1 MKRRFQPEDDESV
14 ARQYAGNELY
24 QSIRSISHLIEEK
37 SAFAMSA
44 EECFTEVT
52 ELLTLIASERKAI
65 LPHLETL
72 LIEKHNEYKR
82 LERNLSDDQ
91 IYQAVAIVFGYA
103 MLALDSSHA
112 TFFRYTLPTRLCFTV
127 TLRKFSGWTDLLAQ
141 IFNVDL
147 PDGWFDRFIAESL
160 EEKKAVVDEPPTMA
174 YNIIPQD
181 CRDAA
186 RDVFTDSF
194 TVQPSGTVLNSRTQV
209 CKAAGVVK
217 LNSGSQLAMLKAIGV
232 ELKAVRTGVSR
243 TDFVKALIGLRLIP
257 FTDEDTIDRL
267 AQGMAKKENG
277 RGDKNAPLDPDHRK
291 WSVANRKTGDIIY
304 GSMKSQE

>member
-52 ELLTLIASERKAI
+52 ELLTLIAREREAI
-65 LPHLETL
+65 LPRLETL

-82 LERNLSDDQ
+82 LERHLSDDQ

-112 TFFRYTLPTRLCFTV
+112 TFFRYTLPMRLCFTV

-147 PDGWFDRFIAESL
+147 PDGWFDRFIAEGGEDAGEMKVGEAPAAFDIISEL
-160 EEKKAVVDEPPTMA
+160 QVIFHNNCEEAAAFIRRIDGAKSTFITEEVNRLLSEEKITKAG
-174 YNIIPQD
+174 
-181 CRDAA
+181 CKRDLW
-186 RDVFTDSF
+186 RILHDNGYYK
-194 TVQPSGTVLNSRTQV
+194 PSESNWNRRV
-209 CKAAGVVK
+209 
-217 LNSGSQLAMLKAIGV
+217 
-232 ELKAVRTGVSR
+232 
-243 TDFVKALIGLRLIP
+243 
-257 FTDEDTIDRL
+257 
-267 AQGMAKKENG
+267 
-277 RGDKNAPLDPDHRK
+277 NA
-291 WSVANRKTGDIIY
+291 
-304 GSMKSQE
+304 